1 MDRPLFTTIAST
13 FLLALAVFGVLQ
25 AADPRLADYDSW
37 FHIRYAWLLRQNGP
51 WMDFPWMPHTFF
63 EAGWVDHQ
71 WLYHLLLVPFTFL
84 DDLRVGAKASAAVF
98 SSIAVAVFAGVLHRR
113 RVRWPVLWA
122 VVLLASSRF
131 LLVRLMM
138 PRTQALSLAFLL
150 VGWLLA
156 TERKPRALG
165 ALGFL
170 YGWTYHVSA
179 MLVPTTLATLLPLQD
194 HPHRRRLALFG
205 VAGLAV
211 AAGLVFTPY
220 FPRSVMYF
228 WLHVV
233 EKVANARQLEVGAEW
248 FPIQTRLW
256 LQHVAPGL
264 AVVVAALATSLVNGV
279 KAQRDTLSAGILA
292 VGWTLLALWSQKWI
306 EMAVPFGLLFA
317 GLLWRDAKM
326 APHWLLWSPLV
337 AIWTGVQAVQHVQQT
352 VPAPDRLQAIGA
364 VLQADPGPV
373 LHPDWTDFSELFYY
387 APDCTFTVGLDPTFL
402 AASDPARYRLLDAIL
417 KGQVTDLSGAA
428 TAGWGAKW
436 VVLTDP
442 AVANLAAQDPGLQ
455 LIRQDGTATLWRV
468 ASFSPGQRTD

>member
-71 WLYHLLLVPFTFL
+71 WLYHLL
-84 DDLRVGAKASAAVF
+84 
-98 SSIAVAVFAGVLHRR
+98 
-113 RVRWPVLWA
+113 
-122 VVLLASSRF
+122 
-131 LLVRLMM
+131 VRLMM
-138 PRTQALSLAFLL
+138 PRTQALSLACLL

-179 MLVPTTLATLLPLQD
+179 MLVPTTLATLLPPQD

-364 VLQADPGPV
+364 VLQADPGP
-373 LHPDWTDFSELFYY
+373 DWTDFSELFYY